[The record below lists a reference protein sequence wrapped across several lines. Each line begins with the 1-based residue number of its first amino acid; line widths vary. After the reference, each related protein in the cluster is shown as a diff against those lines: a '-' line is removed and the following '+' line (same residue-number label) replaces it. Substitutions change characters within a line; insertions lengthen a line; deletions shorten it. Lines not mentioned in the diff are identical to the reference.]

1 MASAAASVLRLT
13 TRPLLPDSLSWSA
26 DNQIAVVT
34 LLALH
39 IVTPQQRY
47 STDQPLRTLISSR
60 ALRGDSAIVSELGRT
75 EREGIHAVEV
85 FKDGFFRSVW
95 SPSGCSPQRGC
106 LLATLGTL
114 HSVIIWAP
122 VADPA
127 TSPWELLCDVSGT
140 LIKGRLGRRKAESL
154 SAQEIAR
161 LSFVSIAWSP
171 LCGAAKEGGTSFIT
185 LGAKDGSVA
194 ILEYN
199 TENQSVRPV
208 AECPAVADAWVSN
221 LSWSSWSTPVANRSS
236 AYLAVAWSDGSVCV
250 YSVAL
255 THGEDPVFEVQRC
268 AELFA
273 ADRRLVP
280 VLNFVQ
286 PSLDKHEPRLALT
299 KGKRLVVW
307 FGPTVEVPGDSIAA
321 LDLPAPIAT
330 IAGITWGLDTE
341 ELRLYSQSGSLFE
354 ISVTPATASSPP
366 GLALVEDS
374 TADLWR
380 EVQQVPP
387 EESAGAD
394 GDAANEGAGEDDETP
409 AAGGGAGPQLRIHGA
424 AMSASSMYDAV
435 LYHMSSITDMYIS
448 PKQETSLLLLR
459 PTFSYSGDEFE
470 SAVRTRFERHLRD
483 SYLFLKMS
491 SAYLLWDLLQYC
503 LVDLSLWPGPEQSF
517 TARFVKLLEDFYMET
532 SANGSANT
540 SDISGEDARANYRKA
555 LFCNSS
561 VNGLRLTTALTSALV
576 AVAAANSSAGTDSTS
591 LRAWAASV
599 RKRNRAVLEE
609 HYLAHTLQAV
619 DARLTS
625 GEEIADVDLKAVALM
640 SDRVLTL
647 RSISTRPDAPKPSAL
662 VNDAVAA
669 LRGIHA
675 GLATRGVPPTYI
687 ASFDEMIAQMAETT
701 DQKSSSAPLLP
712 ARETCPACNAPVPL
726 ASLSSGVCGNGH
738 VWNRCIATLACL
750 GVVGVRKCRGCGAR
764 TSAASQSE
772 RGWIAGAVDQCVY
785 CAGRFDQVY

>member
-39 IVTPQQRY
+39 IVTPQQRN

-60 ALRGDSAIVSELGRT
+60 ALRGDSAILSELGRT

-114 HSVIIWAP
+114 YSVIVWAP

-127 TSPWELLCDVSGT
+127 TSSWEPVCDVSGT
-140 LIKGRLGRRKAESL
+140 LIQTRLGRRKAESL
-154 SAQEIAR
+154 SAQDIAK

-171 LCGAAKEGGTSFIT
+171 LCGAAKEDGASFIS
-185 LGAKDGSVA
+185 LGAKDGSVV

-199 TENQSVRPV
+199 ADNKSVRPV

-221 LSWSSWSTPVANRSS
+221 LSWSSWSSPVSNRST
-236 AYLAVAWSDGSVCV
+236 AYLAVAWSDGSACV

-255 THGEDPVFEVQRC
+255 TYGEDPELEIQRC

-280 VLNFVQ
+280 ALNFVQ

-299 KGKRLVVW
+299 KGRRLVVW
-307 FGPTVEVPGDSIAA
+307 FGPTAQVPSDSIAA
-321 LDLPAPIAT
+321 LDLPAPIVT
-330 IAGITWGLDTE
+330 IAGVTWGLDTE

-354 ISVTPATASSPP
+354 ISVTPPTASTPAA
-366 GLALVEDS
+366 LALVEDS

-394 GDAANEGAGEDDETP
+394 GDAAGGEDAEDDDDTP
-409 AAGGGAGPQLRIHGA
+409 AAGGGAGLRLRIHGA

-470 SAVRTRFERHLRD
+470 SAVQARFERHLSD
-483 SYLFLKMS
+483 SFLFLKMS
-491 SAYLLWDLLQYC
+491 SSYLLWDILQYC
-503 LVDLSLWPGPEQSF
+503 LVDLTLWPGPEQSF
-517 TARFVKLLEDFYMET
+517 TARFAKSLEEFYVET
-532 SANGSANT
+532 SANDSAASSNK
-540 SDISGEDARANYRKA
+540 SGETTRTRYREL
-555 LFCNSS
+555 LFCNPSA
-561 VNGLRLTTALTSALV
+561 NALRLTTALTSALV
-576 AVAAANSSAGTDSTS
+576 AVAAANLAAGTDSTS

-609 HYLAHTLQAV
+609 HFLAHTLRAV
-619 DARLTS
+619 DARLTN
-625 GEEIADVDLKAVALM
+625 GEGIADVDCRAVALM

-647 RSISTRPDAPKPSAL
+647 RSMSTRPDTAPEATTL
-662 VNDAVAA
+662 VNDAIAA

-675 GLATRGVPPTYI
+675 SLETRAGVPPMYI
-687 ASFDEMIAQMAETT
+687 ASFDEMLAQMAETT
-701 DQKSSSAPLLP
+701 EQKSSATLLP
-712 ARETCPACNAPVPL
+712 ARETCPACQAPVPL
-726 ASLSSGVCGNGH
+726 ASLTLGVCGNGH
-738 VWNRCIATLACL
+738 VWNRCIATLGCL
-750 GVVGVRKCRGCGAR
+750 GVVGVRKCNGCGAR
-764 TSAASQSE
+764 ISAASQSE
-772 RGWIAGAVDQCVY
+772 RGWIAGAVD
-785 CAGRFDQVY
+785 